1 MDNKTDRS
9 KTIEQLEGI
18 EWPDPPSDG
27 TGLVKAV
34 HNLRKRP
41 INLLTAWDMS
51 RLIGQDVGIPWLL
64 PVALEHLRETATD
77 QPTGGFYDDDLL
89 TAVLTRQSPVWQP
102 NPQWATDLKEIISLL
117 EDISPNIRENVQRFL
132 LETETGARI
141 ECTDTPYRPE

>member
-1 MDNKTDRS
+1 MDNKTDRR

-41 INLLTAWDMS
+41 IHLLTAWDMS

-64 PVALEHLRETATD
+64 PVALEVLRETATD
-77 QPTGGFYDDDLL
+77 QPMGGFYDDDLL
-89 TAVLTRQSPVWQP
+89 TAVLTRQSPIWQS

-117 EDISPNIRENVQRFL
+117 EDISPNIREDVQRFL
-132 LETETGARI
+132 LETETGA
-141 ECTDTPYRPE
+141 